1 MSTATNVITGTCA
14 YIQFKYALFR
24 EDTSQD
30 FTFVGVGIAK
40 GLSSDTLK
48 VVEAAARE
56 FIESLKSWDAS
67 FCLPPGL
74 SKRERSSVTRSA
86 QSTVENRLADSFGDV
101 EVCIDTLV

>member
-1 MSTATNVITGTCA
+1 MSTATDVITGTCA

-56 FIESLKSWDAS
+56 FIESLKNWDAS
-67 FCLPPGL
+67 TMSAYTSIYEVLNLCLL
-74 SKRERSSVTRSA
+74 VRSV
-86 QSTVENRLADSFGDV
+86 ADV
-101 EVCIDTLV
+101 W

>member
-1 MSTATNVITGTCA
+1 MSTATDVITGICA

-48 VVEAAARE
+48 VVEVAARE

-67 FCLPPGL
+67 TMSAYISIYEVLNLCLRVK
-74 SKRERSSVTRSA
+74 SI
-86 QSTVENRLADSFGDV
+86 ADV
-101 EVCIDTLV
+101 W

>member
-1 MSTATNVITGTCA
+1 MPTATNVITGTCA

-56 FIESLKSWDAS
+56 FIESLKNWDAS
-67 FCLPPGL
+67 TMSAYISIYEVLNL
-74 SKRERSSVTRSA
+74 RLLVRSV
-86 QSTVENRLADSFGDV
+86 ADV
-101 EVCIDTLV
+101 W

>member
-1 MSTATNVITGTCA
+1 MSTATDVITGTCA

-56 FIESLKSWDAS
+56 FIESLKNWDAS
-67 FCLPPGL
+67 TMSAYISIYEVLNLCLL
-74 SKRERSSVTRSA
+74 VRSV
-86 QSTVENRLADSFGDV
+86 ADV
-101 EVCIDTLV
+101 W

>member
-56 FIESLKSWDAS
+56 FIESLKNWDAS
-67 FCLPPGL
+67 TMSAYISIYEVLNLCLL
-74 SKRERSSVTRSA
+74 VRSV
-86 QSTVENRLADSFGDV
+86 ADV
-101 EVCIDTLV
+101 W

>member
-56 FIESLKSWDAS
+56 FIESLKNWDAS
-67 FCLPPGL
+67 TMSAYISIYEVLNLCLL
-74 SKRERSSVTRSA
+74 VRSI
-86 QSTVENRLADSFGDV
+86 ADV
-101 EVCIDTLV
+101 W